1 MIKILHYALGLP
13 PVNTGGLAKQPE
25 NIMVR
30 QVANGNEV
38 SLVYPGNISIDREL
52 KIQKNK
58 SFNNIKVY
66 EINNPI
72 SATLLSGEHDPK
84 VSLKHMGFNIYTDF
98 LKTIEVNIIHIHTL
112 VNLDEEFIT
121 AANKMDIKIIFTAHD
136 YFEICPKVKTIGSGV
151 KTCTECGN
159 GEKCVICNR

>member
-38 SLVYPGNISIDREL
+38 SLVYPGNTSIDREL
-52 KIQKNK
+52 EIKNNK

-84 VSLKHMGFNIYTDF
+84 VSLRHIGFNIYTDF

-112 VNLDEEFIT
+112 VNLDEEFIS
-121 AANKMDIKIIFTAHD
+121 AANKMDIKIVFTAHD
-136 YFEICPKVKTIGSGV
+136 YLEICPKVKSTGSGE
-151 KTCTECGN
+151 TCTDNCN

>member
-38 SLVYPGNISIDREL
+38 SLVYPGKISIDRGL
-52 KIQKNK
+52 KIKKNK

-66 EINNPI
+66 QINNPI
-72 SATLLSGEHDPK
+72 SATLLSGEHNPK
-84 VSLKHMGFNIYTDF
+84 VSLRHMGFNIYIDF

-112 VNLDEEFIT
+112 VNLDEEFIS
-121 AANKMDIKIIFTAHD
+121 AANKMDIKIVFTAHD
-136 YFEICPKVKTIGSGV
+136 YLGICPKVKSIGSEE
-151 KTCTECGN
+151 TCTDHCN